1 MANEPQYRH
10 FKDQQTVLMLI
21 AEIKQ
26 RYAFGYTTLTN
37 KVITQIKHY
46 FQAQF
51 PDADPTSGRSRF
63 DNKKSPLIKP
73 KLMLGLSGGIDST
86 VATYLAVKAVGKANV
101 LAVSMP
107 ARPDDFQSLAHAKLV
122 REALN
127 LAVDNQGIP
136 TIVDISPIVQAHRE
150 AMNQTHIAELELNA
164 GHMMQNTEQRFRS
177 GNFGSRIRVAIL
189 YDFKRAIRG
198 RVLGTGNKTELCQGY
213 GTKYGTP
220 LSYDFGLFDQLY
232 KIDIYEMAKVLNVPQ
247 IIIDT
252 PPTTGYFEG
261 QTHEGELGASIE
273 EQDIFAYLLFEKRLT
288 PEEIK
293 TKYGASLDFARLMQK
308 RYEVSAHK
316 RVLNEGQQCV
326 TLEAR

>member
-1 MANEPQYRH
+1 MANAPRYRH

-26 RYAFGYTTLTN
+26 RYAFGYTALTN
-37 KVITQIKHY
+37 KVIAQIKHY

-51 PDADPTSGRSRF
+51 PDADPTSGHSRF
-63 DNKKSPLIKP
+63 DNKEDSYLIRP

-86 VATYLAVKAVGKANV
+86 VATYLAVRAVGKANV

-122 REALN
+122 RQALELPTN
-127 LAVDNQGIP
+127 NEQVP

-150 AMNQTHIAELELNA
+150 VMNQTHLAELGLNA
-164 GHMMQNTEQRFRS
+164 GHLAQNTEQRFRS
-177 GNFGSRIRVAIL
+177 GNFGSRIRIAIL

-220 LSYDFGLFDQLY
+220 LSYDFGLFNQLY
-232 KIDIYEMAKVLNVPQ
+232 KIDIYEMAKVLEVPQ
-247 IIIDT
+247 VIIDT

-273 EQDIFAYLLFEKRLT
+273 EQDIFTYLLFEKNLT
-288 PEEIK
+288 PTQIQA
-293 TKYGASLDFARLMQK
+293 KYGASLDFALLMQN
-308 RYEVSAHK
+308 RYKVSAHK
-316 RVLNEGQQCV
+316 RVLNEGQQCIMI
-326 TLEAR
+326 T